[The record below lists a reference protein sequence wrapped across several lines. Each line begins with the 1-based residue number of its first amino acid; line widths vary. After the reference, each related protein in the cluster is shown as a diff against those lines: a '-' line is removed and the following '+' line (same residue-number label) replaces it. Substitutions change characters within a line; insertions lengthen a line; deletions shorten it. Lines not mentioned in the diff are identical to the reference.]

1 MGWRFS
7 PPYYGPFRIV
17 RHGNLIRYFNTVRI
31 YTTYQIHFLKQMSIA
46 VTCPAEKVIFYRLF
60 PRNDAFCMHGCW
72 YTDRCTAHITTIL
85 YNYSLI
91 DLRPLLAPFTEERSL
106 KLPYHLW
113 WVMYNCSPMG
123 IQLYLHLWPF
133 TCAHAPHATMCNV
146 LMNHPLISH
155 SNHKCHYSFTV
166 MSDNQL
172 SSDYRTAPV
181 PLRTSWP
188 SCSLGP
194 WYCYSR

>member
-1 MGWRFS
+1 MGWCFS

-72 YTDRCTAHITTIL
+72 YTDRSTAHITTIL

-113 WVMYNCSPMG
+113 WVRYNCSPG
-123 IQLYLHLWPF
+123 HGYLAVLTPLTF
-133 TCAHAPHATMCNV
+133 YMCSCATCHNV
-146 LMNHPLISH
+146 QCADESPLDQSLK
-155 SNHKCHYSFTV
+155 SQ
-166 MSDNQL
+166 MSL
-172 SSDYRTAPV
+172 
-181 PLRTSWP
+181 
-188 SCSLGP
+188 
-194 WYCYSR
+194 